1 MSWQQILENILLFCN
16 FWDFQW
22 YHLFQS
28 LGTLK
33 ISLNI
38 EFIIIMAFEWPVLF
52 VSNLWKVLKSSVI
65 CTFNV
70 KEDKK
75 TVTKFWQFKP
85 FPDIFNAC
93 GFASKSKVFQFNLET
108 GSNFPI
114 TEFETQ
120 FFKTLLRQTKPW
132 ARQLI
137 SFWHF
142 PHKLQFDQVRGNVS
156 MHVFEVSIYNDK

>member
-1 MSWQQILENILLFCN
+1 MISSFSKSWHTENKSEHWVHHHNGL
-16 FWDFQW
+16 W
-22 YHLFQS
+22 
-28 LGTLK
+28 
-33 ISLNI
+33 
-38 EFIIIMAFEWPVLF
+38 MASSICFKPMAG
-52 VSNLWKVLKSSVI
+52 SWKFRY
-65 CTFNV
+65 TFNV

-85 FPDIFNAC
+85 FPDIFNAF
-93 GFASKSKVFQFNLET
+93 GFASKVFQFNLET